1 MKALGH
7 GANVAEMAERYN
19 KREEDIIDFSSNINP
34 FVAEGLESKVMVAL
48 SAARS
53 YPDIHYTRLREQLAN
68 YLKCGKQQVIVGN
81 GATEIMYLLMK
92 AIAELHKEEQIAADE
107 HIQELQKMRLGV
119 MNPTFSEY
127 ERSARLNGLEIVN
140 FYLEEVESKRREFVI
155 NLKAVKEQL
164 EQIDALFVCN
174 PNNPTGNVQDL
185 KPLASLLKEKSIW
198 LIVDETFMEFVDQDE
213 TYSLIG
219 EIQSY
224 PKLIV
229 IKAITKFY
237 GLPGIRLGYGVTS
250 SKALLEKMYD
260 YKEPWTVNSFA
271 EQLTGTLLEDQA
283 YQVKSK
289 AYFKEERQRMLHAL
303 RGLKHLTVYD
313 TDTNFILL
321 KLHEMKAGELKEKLC
336 REDNILIRDASN
348 FKGLNDQFVRVAI
361 KAAHENTQ
369 LLQALQRIL
378 Y

>member
-53 YPDIHYTRLREQLAN
+53 YPDIHYTRLTEQLAN
-68 YLKCGKQQVIVGN
+68 YLKCEKQQVIVGN

-92 AIAELHKEEQIAADE
+92 AIAELNKEDQIAVDE

-321 KLHEMKAGELKEKLC
+321 KLHEMKAGELKEKLF

>member
-68 YLKCGKQQVIVGN
+68 YLKCEKQQVIVGN

-92 AIAELHKEEQIAADE
+92 AIAELNKEDQIAVDE

-321 KLHEMKAGELKEKLC
+321 KLHEMKAGELKEKLF